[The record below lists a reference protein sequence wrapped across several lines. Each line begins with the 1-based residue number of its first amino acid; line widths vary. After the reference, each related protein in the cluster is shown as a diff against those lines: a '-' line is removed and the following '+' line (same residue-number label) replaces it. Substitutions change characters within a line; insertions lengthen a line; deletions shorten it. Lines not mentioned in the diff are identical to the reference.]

1 MTAEQ
6 FSQIASTIPLNP
18 GIYKYFDAQD
28 ELIYVGKAKS
38 LRKRVSSYFTKTF
51 TTYKTHELV
60 QRIRRIEFTIVG
72 SEQDAFLLENSLIKQ
87 FQPKFNINLKDD
99 KSYPFIVIKNESFP
113 RVFLTRRKINDG
125 SEYLGPFT
133 SVGRVRE
140 LLDFVKSNVQLRT
153 CQLNLAESQIKK
165 GKYKVCLE
173 YHLGNCK
180 GPCEGLQTA
189 EDYAEGLVQLR
200 NILKGNLGPL
210 MQQFKKEMRERAAN
224 MEFEKAEMLRK
235 KIEHLENYEA
245 RSVIV
250 SKHLSN
256 ADVFSVARDGD
267 LAYINYLMVET
278 GTIVQTHTTE
288 VETHL
293 EESDEEVL
301 AFTAAQLRE
310 TFNSMAKELILPFPI
325 EFPEEGVTQTI
336 PKGGDKKKLLE
347 LSEKNV
353 QYFREELRR
362 KQMLQLQ
369 GKTADQRRQV
379 LVQLMEDLQLPEL
392 PVHIECFDNSNFQ
405 GSYPVSAMVCF
416 RDGVES
422 KKDYRHFNVKTVQGI
437 NDFATMKE
445 VVHRRYKRLMD
456 EKQSLPQLVIIDG
469 GKGQL
474 GAAMES
480 IADLGLTG
488 MMTIVGLAK
497 NEEEIFFPGDTES
510 IKLPYNSD
518 SLHLVR
524 RIRDEVH
531 RFGITFHR
539 KQRSRGTFTNELEQ
553 IEGIGKRT
561 ADMLLKRFRS
571 VNKVRQL
578 SEEELAEVVGPAK
591 AKLICAHF
599 GAPRA
604 TPGGDTEAG
613 AGADT
618 RAEGEGKEAGGD
630 EPKPLKPA

>member
-6 FSQIASTIPLNP
+6 FSELSATIPVNP
-18 GIYKYFDAQD
+18 GIYKYFDEKD
-28 ELIYVGKAKS
+28 ELVYVGKAKN

-60 QRIRRIEFTIVG
+60 QRIRRIEFTIVN

-99 KSYPFIVIKNESFP
+99 KSYPFIVIKNEPFP
-113 RVFLTRRKINDG
+113 RVFLTRRKIDDG

-140 LLDFVKSNVQLRT
+140 LLDLVKSNIQLRT
-153 CQLNLAESQIKK
+153 CQLNLSEAQIRK

-180 GPCEGLQTA
+180 GPCEGLQTPG
-189 EDYAEGLVQLR
+189 DYTAGLVQLK
-200 NILKGNLGPL
+200 NILKGQLGPL
-210 MQQFKKEMRERAAN
+210 MQEFRKEMRDQAEKMN
-224 MEFEKAEMLRK
+224 FEKAEMVRK
-235 KIEHLENYEA
+235 KITHLENYEA

-250 SKHLSN
+250 SRHLSN
-256 ADVFSVARDGD
+256 ADVFSIARDGD

-278 GTIVQTHTTE
+278 GTIVQTHTTQ

-293 EESDEEVL
+293 EESNEEVL
-301 AFTAAQLRE
+301 SFAVAQLRD
-310 TFNSMAKELILPFPI
+310 TFNSLAHELILPFPI
-325 EFPEEGVTQTI
+325 DFPEDGIVQTI
-336 PKGGDKKKLLE
+336 PKGGDKKKLLD

-353 QYFREELRR
+353 AYFREELRR
-362 KQMLQLQ
+362 KKMLQLE
-369 GKTADQRRQV
+369 GKSPDERRQV
-379 LVQLMEDLQLPEL
+379 LYQLMEDLQLSEL

-445 VVHRRYKRLMD
+445 VVHRRYKRLLD
-456 EKQSLPQLVIIDG
+456 EQQPLPQLVIIDG

-474 GAAMES
+474 SAAMES
-480 IADLGLTG
+480 ITDLGLTG
-488 MMTIVGLAK
+488 MMTVVGLAK
-497 NEEEIFFPGDTES
+497 NEEELFFPGDSES

-518 SLHLVR
+518 SLQLIR

-539 KQRSRGTFTNELEQ
+539 KKRSKGTFTNELEH

-561 ADMLLKRFRS
+561 ADLLLKQFRS
-571 VNKVRQL
+571 VNKIRL
-578 SEEELAEVVGPAK
+578 LTEEELAAVVGPAK
-591 AKLICAHF
+591 GKVVYAHF
-599 GAPRA
+599 AA
-604 TPGGDTEAG
+604 AK
-613 AGADT
+613 
-618 RAEGEGKEAGGD
+618 KE
-630 EPKPLKPA
+630 P

>member
-6 FSQIASTIPLNP
+6 FSALSSTIPVNP
-18 GIYKYFDAQD
+18 GIYKYFDEKD
-28 ELIYVGKAKS
+28 ELVYVGKAKN

-51 TTYKTHELV
+51 TTYKTYELV
-60 QRIRRIEFTIVG
+60 QRIRRIEFTIVN

-99 KSYPFIVIKNESFP
+99 KSYPFIVIKNEPFP

-125 SEYLGPFT
+125 SEYLGPYT

-140 LLDFVKSNVQLRT
+140 LLDLVKSNIQLRT
-153 CQLNLAESQIKK
+153 CQLNLSEAQIKK

-189 EDYAEGLVQLR
+189 DDYGAGLVQLK
-200 NILKGNLGPL
+200 NILKGQLGPL
-210 MQQFKKEMRERAAN
+210 MQEFRKEMRELAEK
-224 MEFEKAEMLRK
+224 MDFEKAEMMRK
-235 KIEHLENYEA
+235 KIAHLENYES
-245 RSVIV
+245 RSVVV
-250 SKHLSN
+250 SRHLSH
-256 ADVFSVARDGD
+256 ADVFSIARDGD
-267 LAYINYLMVET
+267 LAYINYLMMET
-278 GTIVQTHTTE
+278 GTIVQTHTTQ

-301 AFTAAQLRE
+301 AFAVARLRD
-310 TFNSMAKELILPFPI
+310 TFNSMARELILPFLI
-325 EFPEEGVTQTI
+325 DFPEEGVVQTI

-353 QYFREELRR
+353 AYFREELRKR
-362 KQMLQLQ
+362 KMLQLE
-369 GKTADQRRQV
+369 GKTPDERKQV
-379 LVQLMEDLQLPEL
+379 LYQLMEDLQLSEL

-422 KKDYRHFNVKTVQGI
+422 KKDYRHFNVKTVVGI

-445 VVHRRYKRLMD
+445 VVHRRYRRLLD
-456 EKQSLPQLVIIDG
+456 EGQSLPQLVIIDG

-474 GAAMES
+474 SAAMES
-480 IADLGLTG
+480 ITELGIVG
-488 MMTIVGLAK
+488 MMTLVGLAK
-497 NEEEIFFPGDTES
+497 NEEELFFPGDSES

-518 SLHLVR
+518 SLHLIR

-531 RFGITFHR
+531 RFGVTFHR
-539 KQRSRGTFTNELEQ
+539 QKRSKGTFTNELEQ
-553 IEGIGKRT
+553 IGGIGKRT
-561 ADMLLKRFRS
+561 ADQLLKRFRS
-571 VNKVRQL
+571 VNKIRL
-578 SEEELAEVVGPAK
+578 LTMEELSAVIGPAK
-591 AKLICAHF
+591 AKVVHEHF
-599 GAPRA
+599 A
-604 TPGGDTEAG
+604 
-613 AGADT
+613 
-618 RAEGEGKEAGGD
+618 K
-630 EPKPLKPA
+630 